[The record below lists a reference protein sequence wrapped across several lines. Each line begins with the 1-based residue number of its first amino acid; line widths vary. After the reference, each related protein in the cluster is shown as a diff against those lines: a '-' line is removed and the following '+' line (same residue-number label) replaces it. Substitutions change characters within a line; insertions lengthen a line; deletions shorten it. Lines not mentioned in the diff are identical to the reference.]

1 MDTRRDDFDLAEE
14 LRALRPEPRPAF
26 AAELDRQAAAGFPR
40 RPRLGGLA
48 PGRLSRGLRAISLR
62 RALVPVAATTV
73 LALAV
78 ATAVVTTTQTG
89 DEGGFGET
97 HFSDA
102 PAVTQSSDAPAAA
115 ESIQPTNGAAAPT
128 ADNRAVERGA
138 ELTLRAGPD
147 EFGAATKEVFA
158 VVHAANGI
166 VLSSSIHDRAGSQ
179 GNGGAGEATASFE
192 LLVPSAKL
200 GDTLASLSRIAE
212 VRSRHESTLDITA
225 PTVGV
230 GARLEDSEARIDGL
244 LAQLASAESD
254 SERAAVEA
262 ELRRER
268 SRAAALRSRLD
279 RLRQRAQ
286 FAPVSLRIES
296 GNASDGAGAGRWGVG
311 DALHD
316 AGRILAT
323 AAAVA
328 VIALAI
334 VAPLAL
340 IALLAWLTNRAWVH
354 RRRERALG

>member
-1 MDTRRDDFDLAEE
+1 MDPRRDGFDLTEE

-26 AAELDRQAAAGFPR
+26 AAELDRRAAGGFSKRSRLSGTAPE
-40 RPRLGGLA
+40 RLG
-48 PGRLSRGLRAISLR
+48 RRLRALSPR
-62 RALVPVAATTV
+62 KVLVPVTATAV

-78 ATAVVTTTQTG
+78 ATVVVTTTQTG
-89 DEGGFGET
+89 DEGGLGET

-102 PAVTQSSDAPAAA
+102 PAVTHSSDAPAAA
-115 ESIQPTNGAAAPT
+115 AESVQPTKGSAAAT
-128 ADNRAVERGA
+128 AGNRAVERGA
-138 ELTLRAGPD
+138 ELTLRAQPN
-147 EFGAATKEVFA
+147 EFGAPTKEVFA

-166 VLSSSIHDRAGSQ
+166 VLSSSIHDRAG
-179 GNGGAGEATASFE
+179 GGEASARFA
-192 LLVPSAKL
+192 LLIPSAKL

-225 PTVGV
+225 PTVSV
-230 GARLEDSEARIDGL
+230 GELLEDSEARIDGL

-254 SERAAVEA
+254 GERAAVEA

-286 FAPVSLRIES
+286 YARVSLRIES
-296 GNASDGAGAGRWGVG
+296 GNATGGTDAGRWGVG
-311 DALHD
+311 DALDD

-328 VIALAI
+328 VVALAI

-340 IALLAWLTNRAWVH
+340 IVLLAWLANRAWVH